1 MGPEFLFGEMQI
13 LETVVTVVQP
23 GEYAKNRLAV
33 RSERG
38 ETSAVWTG
46 SRSSHEEETRQEG
59 KCQTLGGPWLGGQSL
74 QTPVLDPGLRP
85 GAVLG
90 SVTPATQ
97 WVSRARS
104 GVT

>member
-13 LETVVTVVQP
+13 LETVVTLVQP
-23 GEYAKNRLAV
+23 GEYAKNRLTV
-33 RSERG
+33 RSEHG

-59 KCQTLGGPWLGGQSL
+59 KCQTLGGRSL
-74 QTPVLDPGLRP
+74 RTPVLDPGFHP

-90 SVTPATQ
+90 WVTPATQ
-97 WVSRARS
+97 WVSRARL